1 MKDQDKSK
9 EQLIAELVEL
19 RQRVAESEASRS
31 SSGDGRAEWESN
43 HSRWLSLVTNTPVFI
58 LVLDRDHRIC
68 WANRT
73 ESGEPTS
80 RIIGKHIDD
89 FCRPQDQEG
98 VRASVEQVFQ
108 TGQPVRCEGPGLCS
122 DGQDHWYASHFGPIF
137 TDGQV
142 VAVSLVSTNFTD
154 RKQAEEAIRQSEQRM
169 RLHVQQTP
177 LAVIEWDLEF
187 RVTTWNRGAERVFGY
202 SEQEALGQYYTFVV
216 PAAVHEQVEKVLAA
230 LLTKKG
236 GERSTNVN
244 ITKDGRTI
252 LCEWYNTPLVNADGQ
267 VIGVA
272 SLAEDITVRKQAE
285 TALRESQRRLT
296 TLLSNL
302 PGAAYR
308 CKADPNWTVEFLSDG
323 YLPLT
328 GYDPSQRIGQPGTRH
343 SDLIHPDDRQR
354 EFTVMQQAVAEKRA
368 YQVEYRLRTASG
380 QEKWVWEQ
388 GRGVFSENGELEA
401 IEGFTTDITDRK
413 RAEEALADREARLLE
428 AQEVANLG
436 FYVLDLAAGR
446 WTSSP
451 VLDRIFG
458 ISVDHARTTDGW
470 AILMHPDDRQEML
483 DYFFKQ
489 VVGEGRQFN
498 REYRIVRQADR
509 QVRWVHGLGRLQFDG
524 DGQPVSML
532 GTIQDITERKEAQLA
547 LQQARDELEQRVE
560 ERTAELRQSNQLL
573 KAEVEQR
580 RQAEEKLTIFRR
592 FAEAATQG
600 FGMADVD
607 GQITYVNPFLA
618 RLFGAQSPDEVL
630 GTHVSKYYPA
640 DYLQRREREIIPAL
654 RHREHWQ
661 GEQML
666 AFPDGQMHPT
676 IHSVF
681 PVYGE
686 NGELLRVAAVITD
699 VTELKRAEE
708 ELRQSYEELRKS
720 EERYD
725 LVVRGAGV
733 GLWDWDIRSGKVYY
747 SPRWKSIFGYDEHE
761 IGDGFEDWACRLH
774 PDEREQ
780 IIKLQADFLMGTS
793 PIVTA
798 EYRLRHKDGSY
809 RWITAHAIVVRDE
822 QGKALRLVGSH
833 GDITDRKRAQEEL
846 RDSEARLSFALEVSR
861 TGAWDLHL
869 LDHTAHRSLQHDRIF
884 GYQSLLPC
892 WTYEMFLEHVLPE
905 DREGVDHQFRQAVD
919 TQGDWSFECR
929 IRRSD
934 GQIRWIWAAGRHRPH
949 ESGKPRS
956 MAGIVQDITDRRK
969 REEAIR
975 QSHDELQAIYDGII
989 EGLLIT
995 DIETKRF
1002 VRVNAAFCRM
1012 LGYSEQEL
1020 LTKAIKDIHPAEE
1033 VPNDERRFQA
1043 AAEGRVSI
1051 NEDRPV
1057 LRKDGSIFYADITG
1071 HRIFYD
1077 ERLCLLALFRDVT
1090 ERRQAEEKLKAEQ
1103 QALRRLLLASDQ
1115 ERQLITYELH
1125 DGVAQQLLG
1134 AKMLFESQQP
1144 PKGRKSK
1151 SAETYREG
1159 MAALVQAIA
1168 EVRGMMNRLRTPVL
1182 DKFGL
1187 AEAIEDVADQ
1197 LRLRPDAPEIEY
1209 HPAVKFKRLEPTL
1222 ENSLF
1227 RIAQEAM
1234 TNACRHSKS
1243 KKVRVKL
1250 TQKGDDVT
1258 LEVRDWGIGFDEET
1272 AQENRFG
1279 LEGIRERARIMGGK
1293 LSIKTAPGKGT
1304 TVQVTFPVIEA
1315 TDDE

>member
-1 MKDQDKSK
+1 MNDQDKSR

-19 RQRVAESEASRS
+19 RQRVAESDASRS
-31 SSGDGRAEWESN
+31 SSGDGHAEWESSN
-43 HSRWLSLVTNTPVFI
+43 SRWLSLVTNTPVFI
-58 LVLDRDHRIC
+58 LVLDQDHRIC

-80 RIIGKHIDD
+80 RILGKHIDD
-89 FCRPQDQEG
+89 FCRPQDQED
-98 VRASVEQVFQ
+98 VRACVEQVFQ

-142 VAVSLVSTNFTD
+142 VAVSLVSINFTD

-187 RVTTWNRGAERVFGY
+187 RVTAWNPGAERVFGY
-202 SEQEALGQYYTFVV
+202 SEQEALGQHYSFVV

-267 VIGVA
+267 VIGCA
-272 SLAEDITVRKQAE
+272 SLAEDITEQKQTA
-285 TALRESQRRLT
+285 TALWEAQRRLAT
-296 TLLSNL
+296 VISNL
-302 PGAAYR
+302 PGAVYR
-308 CKADPNWTVEFLSDG
+308 CKANSDWTVEFLSDG

-328 GYDPSQRIGQPGTRH
+328 GYDPSQRIGKPGTRH

-368 YQVEYRLRTASG
+368 FQVEYRLRTASG

-388 GRGVFSENGELEA
+388 GRGVFSEHGELEA
-401 IEGFTTDITDRK
+401 IEGFTTDITD
-413 RAEEALADREARLLE
+413 
-428 AQEVANLG
+428 
-436 FYVLDLAAGR
+436 
-446 WTSSP
+446 
-451 VLDRIFG
+451 
-458 ISVDHARTTDGW
+458 
-470 AILMHPDDRQEML
+470 
-483 DYFFKQ
+483 
-489 VVGEGRQFN
+489 
-498 REYRIVRQADR
+498 
-509 QVRWVHGLGRLQFDG
+509 
-524 DGQPVSML
+524 
-532 GTIQDITERKEAQLA
+532 RKEAQLA

-580 RQAEEKLTIFRR
+580 RQAEEKLAIFRR
-592 FAEAATQG
+592 FVEAATQG

-607 GQITYVNPFLA
+607 GRITYVNSFLA
-618 RLFGAQSPDEVL
+618 RLFGAQSPDDVI
-630 GTHVSKYYPA
+630 GNHVSKYYPA
-640 DYLQRREREIIPAL
+640 DYLTRREREIIPAL

-676 IHSVF
+676 LHTIF
-681 PVYGE
+681 PVVDD
-686 NGELLRVAAVITD
+686 NGELLCTAAVITD
-699 VTELKRAEE
+699 ITELKQAEE
-708 ELRQSYEELRKS
+708 ALRQEHELLRAS
-720 EERYD
+720 EEQFE
-725 LVVRGAGV
+725 LVVQGSGV
-733 GLWDWDIRSGKVYY
+733 GIWDWDIRAGKVYY
-747 SPRWKSIFGYDEHE
+747 SPRWKMLFGYDEDE
-761 IGDGFEDWACRLH
+761 IGEGTEDWARLLH
-774 PDEREQ
+774 PDERER
-780 IIKLQADFLMGTS
+780 IIKFQDEFLTGTS
-793 PIVTA
+793 STVTA

-809 RWITAHAIVVRDE
+809 RWIEAHAIVLRDE

-919 TQGDWSFECR
+919 TQGDLSFECR

-975 QSHDELQAIYDGII
+975 QSHDELQTIYDGII

-1043 AAEGRVSI
+1043 AAEGRVCI

-1057 LRKDGSIFYADITG
+1057 LKKDGSIFYADITG

-1077 ERLCLLALFRDVT
+1077 GRLCLLALFRDVT

-1159 MAALVQAIA
+1159 IAALVQATGEI
-1168 EVRGMMNRLRTPVL
+1168 RRMMNRLRTPVL

-1187 AEAIEDVADQ
+1187 AEAIEDVAAQ

-1209 HPAVKFKRLEPTL
+1209 RPAVKFKRLEPTL

-1250 TQKGDDVT
+1250 TQKSDDVT

-1272 AQENRFG
+1272 VQENRFG

-1293 LSIKTAPGKGT
+1293 LSIKTASDRGT
-1304 TVQVTFPVIEA
+1304 TLQLTFPVMEA
-1315 TDDE
+1315 ADEE